1 MIATVHP
8 DDRRRIAH
16 VMADRLQGKKFAA
29 ENEFRILRKDG
40 EIRWVLTHGSLISY
54 RGTPAIQI
62 TYFDITDRKQ
72 AEQALLESEARLRQ
86 ITETLTSVFYV
97 HERVSNRFIY
107 VSPAYEKIW
116 KRSRQSLYDDPYTY
130 LEAVHPYDKPRLLES
145 IRMELEGSGYVD
157 TDYRIMQ
164 PDGTIRWIHSKNYP
178 VFDAQGNVYRVAGTA
193 EDITSRRAAEDALKE
208 SEDRYRKLVEISP
221 NAVLLHRDGK
231 VIYANRA
238 LARILGTEDADDF
251 LGKNVLDL
259 IHPAYREAIQTNIAQ
274 DLTGAPTPFM
284 ELQMIRADGS
294 PVFVEGQG
302 VGTTIDGKP
311 AVLVAINDITG
322 RYRAGQALK
331 ESEERYRNLA
341 EASQDLIFVISRD
354 DRVEY
359 VNSYAAAML
368 GLHPDQ
374 VIGKKRSSL
383 FTGETGERQG
393 LGLRRVFETGIT
405 WRSEGPLKVSGT
417 IRWFDHLLMP
427 ITDAQGTVTS
437 VMGVS
442 RDITD
447 RRQDG
452 NNLYQGEH

>member
-1 MIATVHP
+1 MDTLSGG
-8 DDRRRIAH
+8 
-16 VMADRLQGKKFAA
+16 MAPVDFEQFV
-29 ENEFRILRKDG
+29 RKDG
-40 EIRWVLTHGSLISY
+40 ILVDVEVTGAPFRYNGKPAVLVVFS
-54 RGTPAIQI
+54 
-62 TYFDITDRKQ
+62 DITKRK
-72 AEQALLESEARLRQ
+72 L
-86 ITETLTSVFYV
+86 
-97 HERVSNRFIY
+97 
-107 VSPAYEKIW
+107 
-116 KRSRQSLYDDPYTY
+116 
-130 LEAVHPYDKPRLLES
+130 
-145 IRMELEGSGYVD
+145 
-157 TDYRIMQ
+157 
-164 PDGTIRWIHSKNYP
+164 
-178 VFDAQGNVYRVAGTA
+178 
-193 EDITSRRAAEDALKE
+193 AEDALRE

-322 RYRAGQALK
+322 RYQAGQALK

-341 EASQDLIFVISRD
+341 EASQDLIFLIGRD

-359 VNSYAAAML
+359 VNSSAAAML
-368 GLHPDQ
+368 GFHPDQ
-374 VIGKKRSSL
+374 VIGKERSSL
-383 FTGETGERQG
+383 FPGETGERQG
-393 LGLRRVFETGIT
+393 LGLRRVFETGKSG
-405 WRSEGPLKVSGT
+405 RSEGPMKVSGT
-417 IRWFDHLLMP
+417 IRWFDHHLMP
-427 ITDAQGTVTS
+427 IKDAQGTVTS
-437 VMGVS
+437 VLGVS
-442 RDITD
+442 RDITN

-452 NNLYQGEH
+452 NNPYQGDH